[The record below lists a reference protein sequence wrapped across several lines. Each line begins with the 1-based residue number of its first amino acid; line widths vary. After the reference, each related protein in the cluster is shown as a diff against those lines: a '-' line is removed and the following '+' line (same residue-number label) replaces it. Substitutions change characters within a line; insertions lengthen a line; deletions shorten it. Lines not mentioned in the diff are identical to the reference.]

1 MCRKK
6 CKLIIVILAALMVL
20 ASIVGYFTF
29 VSSMVYEE
37 STSHLKEIYTQ
48 SNKAFNGI
56 VLEKWKNLNDWMPY
70 LEHAR
75 SNEEMLQYIGDRQE
89 QWGFTDFYFISRDG
103 DYITSEGKTG
113 YISLGNQLPGLIK
126 DKDKQARLKSNTKF
140 LVEET
145 LTIIIGI

>member
-75 SNEEMLQYIGDRQE
+75 GEEEMLQYIGDRQK
-89 QWGFTDFYFISRDG
+89 QWGFTDLYFISRDG
-103 DYITSEGKTG
+103 DYITSEGKNRVYQFG
-113 YISLGNQLPGLIK
+113 KSASGF
-126 DKDKQARLKSNTKF
+126 DKGQ
-140 LVEET
+140 
-145 LTIIIGI
+145 G